1 MRILMLTS
9 IYEPVTGGAET
20 YMRLLAEGLVERGH
34 EVVVA
39 TDGTWVPDL
48 PRDRVEPSGRVLRPR
63 EFDGRLG
70 DRTKPK
76 WRQLQYAV
84 LEELGELLA
93 GETFDVVHA
102 NSHDTLILATI
113 IALDLG
119 AALVGTL
126 QEVTPHQEAF
136 GLGHCRLSFQALPV
150 DLYLA
155 PSRFYAQR
163 AAEYGVPADR
173 LRFVYYGVRDEPA
186 APGDREAARAALGL
200 TDEHRLILCPA
211 RVYARK
217 AQLDLAAAL
226 PAIAARHP
234 EVRVL
239 LAGRVSNV
247 AYAQRMWQVLDE
259 LGVAHLVTHRQDYYA
274 GDMPSVY
281 AAADLV
287 VLPSLAE
294 GLGLAA
300 VEAMLAGRP
309 IVVTDVAGLNEVV
322 TDGHDG
328 LLVPPAAPD
337 RLAAALLR
345 LLDDPP
351 LAQRL
356 ADRGRAT
363 AAERFGLDR
372 MVAETLTAY
381 EDALARRAATADP
394 ALVATAPGR

>member
-9 IYEPVTGGAET
+9 IYEPITGGAES
-20 YMRLLAEGLVERGH
+20 YMRLLAEGLAARGH

-48 PRDRVEPSGRVLRPR
+48 PRDRVEPSGRVVRPR
-63 EFDGRLG
+63 EFDGRLD

-102 NSHDTLILATI
+102 NSHDTLVLASI

-119 AALVGTL
+119 AALVCTL
-126 QEVTPHQEAF
+126 QEVTPHLEAF
-136 GLGHCRLSFQALPV
+136 GLGRCRLSYQALPV

-155 PSRFYAQR
+155 PSRFYAEK
-163 AAEYGVPADR
+163 AVEYGVRADR
-173 LRFVYYGVRDEPA
+173 LRLVYNAPRDEPA
-186 APGDREAARAALGL
+186 APGDRQAARAVLGL

-226 PAIAARHP
+226 PAVAARHP

-247 AYAQRMWQVLDE
+247 AYARRMWQLLDE
-259 LGVAHLVTHRQDYYA
+259 LGVAHLVTHRQDFYA

-294 GLGLAA
+294 GLGLAV
-300 VEAMLAGRP
+300 VEAMYAGKP
-309 IVVTDVAGLNEVV
+309 VVVTDVVGLNEVV
-322 TDGHDG
+322 THEHDG
-328 LLVPPAAPD
+328 LLVPAAAPD
-337 RLAAALLR
+337 RLAAALSR

-356 ADRGRAT
+356 AERGRVT
-363 AAERFGLDR
+363 AAERFGFER
-372 MVAETLTAY
+372 MVSETLTGY
-381 EDALARRAATADP
+381 EAALARRAATAVP
-394 ALVATAPGR
+394 

>member
-9 IYEPVTGGAET
+9 IYEPITGGAEE
-20 YMRLLAEGLVERGH
+20 YMRLLAEGMAERGH

-48 PRDRVEPSGRVLRPR
+48 PRDRVEASGRVVRTR
-63 EFDGRLG
+63 EYDGRHD

-76 WRQLQYAV
+76 WRQFQYAV
-84 LEELGELLA
+84 LAELGELLA

-102 NSHDTLILATI
+102 NSHDTLVLASI

-119 AALVGTL
+119 AALVCTL

-136 GLGHCRLSFQALPV
+136 GLGRCRLSYQVLPV
-150 DLYLA
+150 DLYMA
-155 PSRFYAQR
+155 PSRFYAER
-163 AAEYGVPADR
+163 AVEYGAPADR
-173 LRFVYYGVRDEPA
+173 LRLAYHAPRDVPA
-186 APGDREAARAALGL
+186 APGDREALRASLGL
-200 TDEHRLILCPA
+200 TDAHRLILCPA

-247 AYAQRMWQVLDE
+247 AYAERLWQKLDE
-259 LGVAHLVTHRQDYYA
+259 LGVAHLVTHRTDFYA
-274 GDMPSVY
+274 PDMPSVY

-287 VLPSLAE
+287 VLQSLAE

-300 VEAMLAGRP
+300 IEAMYARKP
-309 IVVTDVAGLNEVV
+309 VVVTDVVGLNEVV
-322 TDGHDG
+322 THEHDG
-328 LLVPPAAPD
+328 LRVPPSSPD

-356 ADRGRAT
+356 AERGRVT
-363 AAERFGLDR
+363 AVERFSLDR
-372 MVAETLTAY
+372 LVSDTLAGY
-381 EDALARRAATADP
+381 EDALARRAAT
-394 ALVATAPGR
+394 VGPGLRTGLS